1 MTRRKLMKEW
11 QVYIVKYADDY
22 QEVRIVPSKDV
33 ASPEG
38 LQEFESDLRE
48 KATWFYP
55 IGKVSSRPSK
65 LGDSLEIASM
75 KALVVAWEAAGA
87 PKIHGRGAGPSPFES
102 LEKDDDDSKTRR

>member
-1 MTRRKLMKEW
+1 MSGRLLKEW
-11 QVYIVKYADDY
+11 QVYMAKYADGY
-22 QEVRIVPSKDV
+22 EEVRIVPSEEV
-33 ASPEG
+33 ASPKG

-55 IGKVSSRPSK
+55 IGKVRSRAGK
-65 LGDSLEIASM
+65 RGDSLEIASM

-102 LEKDDDDSKTRR
+102 LEKDDDDSKTPR